1 MDAFKKVELGLLAA
15 VFLLGVVF
23 YISLA
28 NSGTI
33 SGFFAFNDESKASSN
48 FIEEDSIEAY
58 SDRVVIHIDDP
69 IITRY
74 TDSGSMEPFLSKTAN
89 GVEIKPQHEED
100 VKVGDVITF
109 DKDGLLIVHRV
120 VEIDKDE
127 QGVYFITKG
136 DNNNVKDEKVRFSQI
151 KSILVAVIY

>member
-89 GVEIKPQHEED
+89 GVEIKPRSENEINI
-100 VKVGDVITF
+100 GDVITF
-109 DKDGLLIVHRV
+109 EKDGLLIVHRV
-120 VEIDKDE
+120 IEKGKDE
-127 QGVYFITKG
+127 KGTYFVTRG
-136 DNNNVKDEKVRFSQI
+136 DNNNIDDGKIRFEEIESVLVG
-151 KSILVAVIY
+151 ILY